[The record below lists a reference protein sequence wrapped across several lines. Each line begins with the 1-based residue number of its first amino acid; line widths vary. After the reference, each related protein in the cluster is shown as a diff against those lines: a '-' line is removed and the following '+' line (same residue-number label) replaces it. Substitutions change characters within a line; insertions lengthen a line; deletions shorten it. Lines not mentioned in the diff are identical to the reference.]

1 MITEYLLQIVACVLA
16 MWGFSVLF
24 YVPRKQYGG
33 CMITGTVGWIVYYA
47 LVDGG
52 IHKILACLIAA
63 FVVTEL
69 ARVLAVAQKVP
80 STIFLVIGIFPLVP
94 GTGVYY
100 TAYYVFMKNP
110 HMAGIKGLETLEAS
124 LAIVG
129 GIILGSTIPKYIIGQ
144 KKR

>member
-1 MITEYLLQIVACVLA
+1 MIKEYLFQIIACVIA

-24 YVPRKQYGG
+24 YVPKKQYGG
-33 CMITGTVGWIVYYA
+33 CIVTGTVGWIIYYA
-47 LVDGG
+47 LVQGG
-52 IHKILACLIAA
+52 VHKILACLIAA
-63 FVVTEL
+63 FIVTEI
-69 ARVLAVAQKVP
+69 ARSLAVKQRVP
-80 STIFLVIGIFPLVP
+80 STVFLVIGIFPLVP

-100 TAYYVFMKNP
+100 TAYYVFMQNA
-110 HMAGIKGLETLEAS
+110 HMAGVKGLETLEAS